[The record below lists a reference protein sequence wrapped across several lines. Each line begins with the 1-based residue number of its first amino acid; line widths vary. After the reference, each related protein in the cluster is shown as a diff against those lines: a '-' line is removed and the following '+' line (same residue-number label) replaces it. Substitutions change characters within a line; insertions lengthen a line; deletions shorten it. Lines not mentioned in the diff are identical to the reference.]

1 MKKAFVGLL
10 AAGTIAAGVMSA
22 SAPAQANHRH
32 GHHHG
37 HGHVGGAVAAGV
49 IGGLAAGAII
59 GAAAA
64 PVYAYPASRPAPGY
78 VVYTGYSAG
87 YPVACPGGYWARKP
101 VAFDRAGRPVAW
113 SKPRFICP

>member
-1 MKKAFVGLL
+1 MKKAFIGLL

-22 SAPAQANHRH
+22 SAPAQAYHRH
-32 GHHHG
+32 GHIG
-37 HGHVGGAVAAGV
+37 AAVAAGV
-49 IGGLAAGAII
+49 VGGLVVGTAI
-59 GAAAA
+59 GAAA
-64 PVYAYPASRPAPGY
+64 YPAYRPAPGY

>member
-1 MKKAFVGLL
+1 MKKAFIGLL

-22 SAPAQANHRH
+22 AAPAQAYHRH
-32 GHHHG
+32 GHIG
-37 HGHVGGAVAAGV
+37 AAVAAGV
-49 IGGLAAGAII
+49 VGGLVVGTAI
-59 GAAAA
+59 GAAA
-64 PVYAYPASRPAPGY
+64 YPAYRPAPGY

-113 SKPRFICP
+113 SKARFICP